1 MGLGESYLK
10 KKKLAVQHV
19 FISSTKRSDHS
30 NTRLAIQIEKDAG
43 MAWEF
48 GCLLDLQNVMYLHH
62 RGFAWEAEEMQRV

>member
-1 MGLGESYLK
+1 MFK
-10 KKKLAVQHV
+10 KNVVWEELYFFRKELAVQHV

-48 GCLLDLQNVMYLHH
+48 AWFCVFGKCDVFTPLRLCL
-62 RGFAWEAEEMQRV
+62 

>member
-1 MGLGESYLK
+1 MWFGKNRILK

-43 MAWEF
+43 TAWEF
-48 GCLLDLQNVMYLHH
+48 AWFCVFAKCDVFTQLRLCL
-62 RGFAWEAEEMQRV
+62 